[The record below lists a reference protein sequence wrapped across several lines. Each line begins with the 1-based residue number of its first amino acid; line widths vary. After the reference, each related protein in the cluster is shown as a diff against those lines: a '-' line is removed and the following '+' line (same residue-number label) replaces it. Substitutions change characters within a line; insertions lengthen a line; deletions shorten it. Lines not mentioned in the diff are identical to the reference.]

1 MKLELYYMESCP
13 FCAKVLS
20 TLDQQGMVSQVT
32 AYDISEDERS
42 AERLME
48 LNKGDEQVP
57 CLVVDGRPM
66 LGSDEI
72 ITWLS
77 ENVRKSA

>member
-48 LNKGDEQVP
+48 LKD
-57 CLVVDGRPM
+57 
-66 LGSDEI
+66 
-72 ITWLS
+72 
-77 ENVRKSA
+77 RKSVV